1 MMMMFSSTSWRRTL
15 AARPSSTFAQQTKQK
30 GAASFATASK
40 KESITKYKRTTPSSK
55 KEIVMAAEKETNGD
69 DVNKSRE
76 NDGNNKNTPMSD
88 QEFAMA
94 FAKLSKQFNIQGAD
108 SMEALVQREREQNA
122 GQFESASSRDFRGLL
137 AKRRLDTTQIKRY
150 DEDKV
155 HEVLRKKSLGLK
167 FDDEEEES
175 LANAEWLKRYELVDM

>member
-1 MMMMFSSTSWRRTL
+1 
-15 AARPSSTFAQQTKQK
+15 
-30 GAASFATASK
+30 
-40 KESITKYKRTTPSSK
+40 
-55 KEIVMAAEKETNGD
+55 MAAEKETNGD

-76 NDGNNKNTPMSD
+76 NDGGNNKNTPMSD